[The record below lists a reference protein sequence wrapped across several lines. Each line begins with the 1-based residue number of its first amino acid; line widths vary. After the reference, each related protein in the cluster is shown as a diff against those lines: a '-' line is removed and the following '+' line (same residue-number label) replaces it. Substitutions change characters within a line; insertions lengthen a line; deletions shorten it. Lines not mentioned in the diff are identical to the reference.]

1 MYLWVFAMTGVR
13 QNRCHNVE
21 ESFEECPEAGA
32 GFFDAEKAPQAKHLS
47 DVATGLR
54 RISAENGQPIFELDM
69 PTLAARFEKVALGEP
84 RVEKL
89 SSRNIGADLQVDYV
103 QYSKLIGYPDTITVR
118 FIDLGEGRSTL
129 AIFSRAH
136 YGYRD
141 FGVNEARVRDWM
153 RKLDLALRTPEKNA

>member
-1 MYLWVFAMTGVR
+1 MLKNLLKNVQRPELDFSTLKKPRKPNTYLKSP
-13 QNRCHNVE
+13 Q
-21 ESFEECPEAGA
+21 
-32 GFFDAEKAPQAKHLS
+32 DYAEYPPKTVS
-47 DVATGLR
+47 
-54 RISAENGQPIFELDM
+54 PIFELDM

-103 QYSKLIGYPDTITVR
+103 QCSKLIGYPDTITVR

-153 RKLDLALRTPEKNA
+153 RKLDHALSVPEKNA